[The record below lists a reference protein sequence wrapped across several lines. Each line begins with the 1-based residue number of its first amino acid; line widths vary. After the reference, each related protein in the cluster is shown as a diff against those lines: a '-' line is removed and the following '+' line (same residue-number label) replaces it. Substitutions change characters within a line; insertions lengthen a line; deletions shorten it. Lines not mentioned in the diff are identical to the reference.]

1 MKSRTRERRN
11 SPAWGFLSFIFIVS
25 ISIGASTA
33 HASTTSGTIN
43 TATRY
48 AWSNVGGWVNFAVA
62 STTGTSDQVT
72 VTDSAL
78 TGYAWSAN
86 DGWINLNPT
95 NCGNSTCGV
104 KNDGAGNLSGY
115 AWDAGAGWVNFS
127 GVKINSSGKF
137 TGTAAGGT
145 VLGAIYQIN
154 FDCAHCDVETD
165 WRPASSRT
173 TTTTTVASNGSIS
186 PVYFPP
192 PASPGPTLSVTEQTA
207 TSSVSVSHA
216 SGLTSS
222 QIQSILSLLTSFN
235 VDAARIANVQA
246 ILSGGTPA
254 PRSFSFTRNLSLNQT
269 SADVEALQQFLNT
282 HGFTVATK
290 GPGSPGHETTKFGSQ
305 TRAALIRF
313 QKSEGLP
320 ATGWFGPMTRGKIAG
335 L

>member
-1 MKSRTRERRN
+1 M
-11 SPAWGFLSFIFIVS
+11 
-25 ISIGASTA
+25 GACTA

-72 VTDSAL
+72 VTDSVL

-95 NCGNSTCGV
+95 SCGNSTCGV

-127 GVKINSSGKF
+127 GVTINSSGKF
-137 TGTAAGGT
+137 TGTATGGT

-154 FDCAHCDVETD
+154 FDCANCDVETD
-165 WRPASSRT
+165 WRPASART
-173 TTTTTVASNGSIS
+173 TTTTSTAAVSNGSIS
-186 PVYFPP
+186 PIYFPP
-192 PASPGPTLSVTEQTA
+192 PSSPGPIPS
-207 TSSVSVSHA
+207 TSAPHP
-216 SGLTSS
+216 SGLTTT

-235 VDAARIANVQA
+235 VDAATIANVQA
-246 ILSGGTPA
+246 ILSGGAATPH
-254 PRSFSFTRNLSLNQT
+254 SFSFTHNLSVNQT
-269 SADVEALQQFLNT
+269 NADVKALQQFLNA

-290 GPGSPGHETTKFGSQ
+290 GPGSPGHETTKFGAG
-305 TRAALIRF
+305 TYAALVKF
-313 QKSEGLP
+313 QKSQGLP
-320 ATGWFGPMTRGKIAG
+320 ATGWFGPMTRNKIPG

>member
-1 MKSRTRERRN
+1 MNPQPPKQRN
-11 SPAWGFLSFIFIVS
+11 SAAWSLSLFIFVIS

-86 DGWINLNPT
+86 DGWINLAPAQ
-95 NCGNSTCGV
+95 GGV
-104 KNDGAGNLSGY
+104 KNDGVGNLSGY

-127 GVKINSSGKF
+127 GVTIDSLGKF
-137 TGTAAGGT
+137 HGTATGGT

-165 WRPASSRT
+165 WRPASART

-186 PVYFPP
+186 PIYFPP
-192 PASPGPTLSVTEQTA
+192 PSSPGPTPSTTEQTTA
-207 TSSVSVSHA
+207 SPAQHP

-235 VDAARIANVQA
+235 VDTATIANVQA
-246 ILSGGTPA
+246 ILSGTTA
-254 PRSFSFTRNLSLNQT
+254 PHSFSFIRNLKLNQID
-269 SADVEALQQFLNT
+269 ADVKTLQQFLNT
-282 HGFTVATK
+282 HGFIVATK
-290 GPGSPGHETTKFGSQ
+290 GPGSPGQETTKFGAG
-305 TRAALIRF
+305 TYAALVKF
-313 QKSEGLP
+313 QKNVGLP
-320 ATGWFGPMTRGKIAG
+320 ATGWFGPMTRGKISA